1 MADRESGVNDGCQLS
16 ACGRAANVLPGRRT
30 VAYLSPAEPY
40 YASRRNTKMR
50 KRLIR
55 VLTLALLGVVGK
67 SVRKKIQQRNER
79 RVTHSY

>member
-1 MADRESGVNDGCQLS
+1 
-16 ACGRAANVLPGRRT
+16 
-30 VAYLSPAEPY
+30 
-40 YASRRNTKMR
+40 MR

-79 RVTHSY
+79 RVTHSH